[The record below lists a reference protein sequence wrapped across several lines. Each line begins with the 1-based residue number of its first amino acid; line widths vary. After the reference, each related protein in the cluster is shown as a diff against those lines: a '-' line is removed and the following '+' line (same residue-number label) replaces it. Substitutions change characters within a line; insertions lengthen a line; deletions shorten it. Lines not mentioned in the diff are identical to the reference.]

1 MSLLAGKKA
10 PTLSH
15 AVRHSHDATVDGSAP
30 AASSEYGHCLDLND
44 LGSDGPKGKTA
55 SFLQIRDG
63 DRRVDLSYDQLRA
76 MMS

>member
-1 MSLLAGKKA
+1 MSLLLGKKE
-10 PTLSH
+10 PSLSR

-30 AASSEYGHCLDLND
+30 DVSSEYGHSVDLND
-44 LGSDGPKGKTA
+44 LRSDGPKGKAA

-63 DRRVDLSYDQLRA
+63 HRRVDLSYDQLRA